1 MLYARKLQLQ
11 GRQNETALNV
21 LATLDGV
28 SWTQCEDL
36 ELSELEKAGG
46 LDMLLARLDAQWSYD
61 SRVEMPQAF
70 ENFFFKLRRKP
81 QQTLLEYSAEF
92 QQTLREITKH
102 KVKIPDAVAGWMM
115 LRRSGLSKDQ
125 EHLIQTQVGADL
137 TSSNVERAMYLT
149 LGQDYRGMQQ
159 PGHLRKGQPTPQ
171 RWKRSAIHN
180 VWDEDADYEPNET
193 AEDDLTYAQWNDFD
207 EQDLEWNDD
216 SYYEST
222 YFAEML
228 EEYS

>member
-1 MLYARKLQLQ
+1 
-11 GRQNETALNV
+11 
-21 LATLDGV
+21 
-28 SWTQCEDL
+28 
-36 ELSELEKAGG
+36 
-46 LDMLLARLDAQWSYD
+46 
-61 SRVEMPQAF
+61 
-70 ENFFFKLRRKP
+70 
-81 QQTLLEYSAEF
+81 
-92 QQTLREITKH
+92 
-102 KVKIPDAVAGWMM
+102 M

-137 TSSNVERAMYLT
+137 TSGNVERAMYLI

-193 AEDDLTYAQWNDFD
+193 AEDDLTYAQWHDFD

-216 SYYEST
+216 PYYEST
-222 YFAEML
+222 YFAEMP
-228 EEYS
+228 EEYGDTLPADAETPFDTDEFDMVYSTYVDAKNRLNQLRQSRGFFPVVAVADGKGRRRALARRDLQRARAARSLGRVNSAALPARARVRCRRREQRQPCSRDVSGVDALTM

>member
-1 MLYARKLQLQ
+1 
-11 GRQNETALNV
+11 
-21 LATLDGV
+21 
-28 SWTQCEDL
+28 
-36 ELSELEKAGG
+36 
-46 LDMLLARLDAQWSYD
+46 
-61 SRVEMPQAF
+61 MPQAF

-102 KVKIPDAVAGWMM
+102 KVQIPDAVAGWMM

-137 TSSNVERAMYLT
+137 TSGNVERAMYLI

-180 VWDEDADYEPNET
+180 VWDEDAPRTMSPMRQQKMTSHMHSGMTLMSKTLNGTMVHTTSPRISLRCPKSTEILFQLMRRRPSTQMSLTWCIQPTWMPRT
-193 AEDDLTYAQWNDFD
+193 A
-207 EQDLEWNDD
+207 
-216 SYYEST
+216 
-222 YFAEML
+222 
-228 EEYS
+228 